1 MTETVT
7 LSEGA
12 TLEAMDWLF
21 LLLLLALG
29 LAVFVSGRRRRAA
42 TEAALSADL
51 AAVRRAV
58 DEDVTV
64 FGEQL
69 QSVDA
74 EIPLS
79 LSDPAAHADHR
90 RALDAYDA
98 AKESA
103 AAMRQPDDARY
114 VSEILEDGRYAIACV
129 RARAAGGPLPIRRPP
144 CFFDP
149 RHGPSL
155 TDVQWAPAGGVPRD
169 VPACGPDA
177 ERVRVGAE
185 PHSRQVLVGPQ
196 RVPYW
201 QAGPAFSPMTM
212 GYFGA
217 FGIAQSLFLG
227 TMMGSMLGGGFG
239 DGFGGD
245 GGDYAGDGGGGDYAG
260 DGGGADYAGD
270 GGGGDFGG
278 DFGGFGDFGDF

>member
-1 MTETVT
+1 
-7 LSEGA
+7 
-12 TLEAMDWLF
+12 MDWLF

-69 QSVDA
+69 QSLDA
-74 EIPLS
+74 EVPLA
-79 LSDPAAHADHR
+79 LSAPDAHADHR

-129 RARAAGGPLPIRRPP
+129 RARADGEPLPTRRPP

-177 ERVRVGAE
+177 ERVKVGAE

-239 DGFGGD
+239 DYGGD
-245 GGDYAGDGGGGDYAG
+245 GGADS
-260 DGGGADYAGD
+260 GADSGD
-270 GGGGDFGG
+270 GGGDFGG
-278 DFGGFGDFGDF
+278 GDAGGGDFGGGDFGGGFGDFGDL

>member
-1 MTETVT
+1 
-7 LSEGA
+7 
-12 TLEAMDWLF
+12 MDWLF
-21 LLLLLALG
+21 LLLLLAVG

-42 TEAALSADL
+42 TEAALAADL

-74 EIPLS
+74 EVPLS
-79 LSDPAAHADHR
+79 LSDPDTHADHR

-114 VSEILEDGRYAIACV
+114 VSEILEDGRYALACV
-129 RARAAGGPLPIRRPP
+129 RARAAGEPLPTRRPP

-155 TDVQWAPAGGVPRD
+155 TDVQWAPAGGMPRD

-177 ERVRVGAE
+177 ERVKVGAE

-245 GGDYAGDGGGGDYAG
+245 YEGDGGGGDAGDGGGGDV
-260 DGGGADYAGD
+260 GGGDA
-270 GGGGDFGG
+270 GGGDFGG
-278 DFGGFGDFGDF
+278 GDFGGGFGDFGDF